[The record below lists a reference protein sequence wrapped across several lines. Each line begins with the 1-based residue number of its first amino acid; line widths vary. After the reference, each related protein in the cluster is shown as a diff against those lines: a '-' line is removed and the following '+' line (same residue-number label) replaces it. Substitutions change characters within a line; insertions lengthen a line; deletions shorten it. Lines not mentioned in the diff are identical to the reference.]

1 METTLLNNQ
10 GSKNNSVAEEKLYS
24 LAMVE
29 AVSGG
34 SKEFIKKMILL
45 FIDTIPKDV
54 ILLKNACASKDWAQ
68 VTKIA
73 HKLKSTIDSMAIK
86 SIQQD
91 IRTMETNAKQQVS
104 VEILPE
110 LAEKINHTI
119 NICIVQLSGEL
130 AG

>member
-1 METTLLNNQ
+1 METTTLINSQDSN
-10 GSKNNSVAEEKLYS
+10 NNSVAAEKLYS

-29 AVSGG
+29 SVSGG

-54 ILLKNACASKDWAQ
+54 ILLKNACASQDWAQ
-68 VTKIA
+68 VTKTA

-91 IRTMETNAKQQVS
+91 IRTIETNAKQQTA

-110 LAEKINHTI
+110 LAEKIDHTI
-119 NICIVQLSGEL
+119 NTCIVQLSGEL
-130 AG
+130 A

>member
-1 METTLLNNQ
+1 METTLLNSQ
-10 GSKNNSVAEEKLYS
+10 GSKNNSVAGEKLYS

-29 AVSGG
+29 SVSGG

-68 VTKIA
+68 VTKTA

-91 IRTMETNAKQQVS
+91 IRTIEANAKQQTS

-110 LAEKINHTI
+110 LAEKIDHTI
-119 NICIVQLSGEL
+119 NTCIVQLSGEL

>member
-10 GSKNNSVAEEKLYS
+10 SLENNSVTVEKLYS

-34 SKEFIKKMILL
+34 NKEFIKKMILL

-54 ILLKNACASKDWAQ
+54 ILLKNACASKDWVQ
-68 VTKIA
+68 VTKTA

-91 IRTMETNAKQQVS
+91 IRTIEINAKQQTS
-104 VEILPE
+104 VEILPG
-110 LAEKINHTI
+110 LAEKIDHTI
-119 NICIVQLSGEL
+119 NTCIVQLSGEL
-130 AG
+130 A

>member
-10 GSKNNSVAEEKLYS
+10 GSENNKVAAEKLYS

-34 SKEFIKKMILL
+34 NKEFIKKMILL

-68 VTKIA
+68 VTKTA

-91 IRTMETNAKQQVS
+91 IRTIETNAKQGTS

-110 LAEKINHTI
+110 LAEKIDHTI
-119 NICIVQLSGEL
+119 NTCIVQLSGEI
-130 AG
+130 A